1 MHTQTIFELSQEAE
15 RLLQLAI
22 SQLDSIQQFSTSSPP
37 VKATGSTVEANAN
50 HFSLNGI
57 QRQHEILQS
66 ELRKLTHQEMVL
78 AIVGTMKAGK
88 STTINA
94 IIGTEVL
101 PNRNRPMTAL
111 PTLIRHTPGQKEP
124 RLYFPH
130 VLPIEA
136 LMENLHAVLVHCDRE
151 LLAERLEI
159 DNDMEALIQRIIE
172 KQGFERH
179 YLGAQPIFY
188 CLKSLN
194 DLVRLSQV
202 LNVDF
207 PFAAYTAIEHIPVIE
222 VEFVH
227 LAEQEVPYGQLTLLD
242 TPGPNEAGQPY
253 LQQMLKEQLSR
264 ASAVMV
270 VLDYTQLKSV
280 SDDEMRRVV
289 AQVGDNV
296 PLYALVNK
304 FDQKDRN
311 SDDEQQ
317 IRALIAGSLMRGVI
331 TPEHIFPVS
340 SMWGYL
346 AYRAKHEIEQHGCL
360 PCPDQHRWVQDFADA
375 ALGRR
380 WQASDLADIPHIQ
393 QAAQLLWEDAMLQSP
408 ISTILDAAQGKAALF
423 ALHSAVQKLHSY
435 SRLASEFL
443 SLRSQGLNMDNN
455 SLQSHIQ
462 SLELDIS
469 TLYSCQAEVAQRVQ
483 VEMEAAIGQI
493 GNHLDQ
499 CRLRVQ
505 STLKTYFEKGVV
517 PAMVT
522 QKVCSLLYH
531 EPDFPPGE
539 RLLVSGN
546 ENLARLSLFKISHSC
561 EVIMTWAQGH
571 MATTL
576 AEIAEG
582 LKQALTAIFLQTLKP
597 IEQRL
602 SARLDDCVKDPLP
615 LPDFQHML
623 LDASVASCFAD
634 ALTEQRAVNS
644 PMQSGVRSA
653 MLRWF
658 NGATEQLEGNTD
670 YSRQFA
676 INLNELQTKLFQH
689 ISQSCEH
696 MRGAVY
702 AQLDVSVTQCLT
714 TFFAEVTSSLEAIQR
729 NLNHCMLAR
738 QQSNEQQQGLRKR
751 VQHCLETASF
761 IGEDTRLLQEDIQTL
776 LKAEQ

>member
-1 MHTQTIFELSQEAE
+1 MHTQTVFELSQEAE

-22 SQLDSIQQFSTSSPP
+22 SQLDSIQQFPASSPP
-37 VKATGSTVEANAN
+37 VAATDSTVAANAN

-111 PTLIRHTPGQKEP
+111 PTLIRHTPGQREP

-136 LMENLHAVLVHCDRE
+136 LMENLHTCLVHSDRQALE
-151 LLAERLEI
+151 ERLEI
-159 DNDMEALIQRIIE
+159 DHDMETLIQRIID

-202 LNVDF
+202 LNIDF

-227 LAEQEVPYGQLTLLD
+227 LSEQETPYGQLTLLD

-270 VLDYTQLKSV
+270 VLDYTQLKSI

-289 AQVGDNV
+289 AQVGDKV
-296 PLYALVNK
+296 PVYALVNK

-311 SDDEQQ
+311 SDDEKQ

-331 TPEHIFPVS
+331 SPEHIFPVS

-360 PCPDQHRWVQDFADA
+360 PNPDQHRWVQDFADA

-380 WQASDLADIPHIQ
+380 WQLADLANIPHVE
-393 QAAQLLWEDAMLQSP
+393 QAAQLLWEDSLLERP
-408 ISTILDAAQGKAALF
+408 ISTILDAAHGKASLF
-423 ALHSAVQKLHSY
+423 ALHSAVQKLNSY

-443 SLRSQGLNMDNN
+443 FLRAQGLNMDND
-455 SLQSHIQ
+455 SLQAHIQ

-469 TLYSCQAEVAQRVQ
+469 TLYSCQAQVAQRIQ
-483 VEMEAAIGQI
+483 MEMEEAIGQI
-493 GNHLDQ
+493 SNHLDLCKQ
-499 CRLRVQ
+499 RVHEA
-505 STLKTYFEKGVV
+505 LKSYFERGVV
-517 PAMVT
+517 PAMIT
-522 QKVCSLLYH
+522 KKVPSLLYH
-531 EPDFPPGE
+531 EPDFTPGE
-539 RLLVSGN
+539 RLLVSGT

-561 EVIMTWAQGH
+561 EAIMTWAQGH
-571 MATTL
+571 MASTL
-576 AEIAEG
+576 SAIAET
-582 LKQALTAIFLQTLKP
+582 LKQTLTVIFRQTLEP

-602 SARLDDCVKDPLP
+602 SAGLDTCVKEPLS
-615 LPDFQHML
+615 LPDIQNML

-634 ALTEQRAVNS
+634 ALTEQRTVNTQ
-644 PMQSGVRSA
+644 MQTGIRSA
-653 MLRWF
+653 MQRWF
-658 NGATEQLEGNTD
+658 NGATDQLEGNTD
-670 YSRQFA
+670 YSRQFV
-676 INLNELQTKLFQH
+676 INLNELQTKLIQH
-689 ISQSCEH
+689 ITQACEQ

-702 AQLDVSVTQCLT
+702 AQLDVSVTQCLA
-714 TFFAEVTSSLEAIQR
+714 TFFAEVTGALEAIQR

-738 QQSNEQQQGLRKR
+738 QQSHEQQQGLRKR
-751 VQHCLETASF
+751 VQHCLTTVTF
-761 IGEDTRLLQEDIQTL
+761 IREDTRLLQEDIQTL